1 MRHHVDDET
10 SLPSCCIY
18 CHQLLGESAPY
29 HPFCNPAGNCG
40 KREATAIVQ
49 KRAVHAYRVKLGADL
64 LPPTSM
70 ASSRPARHDVRWRA
84 VAIALLLGSSRSVGA
99 VSPVEGRGG
108 DEGIPLVLAT
118 CVQGAS
124 NQSFNLVT
132 VAP

>member
-1 MRHHVDDET
+1 VAIA
-10 SLPSCCIY
+10 L
-18 CHQLLGESAPY
+18 LLG
-29 HPFCNPAGNCG
+29 
-40 KREATAIVQ
+40 
-49 KRAVHAYRVKLGADL
+49 
-64 LPPTSM
+64 
-70 ASSRPARHDVRWRA
+70 SSRSVGAVSPVEGRGGRA